1 MDKTRRNTALKY
13 ILVFLAAALAVLGQ
27 NIELYHGHEPGVF
40 PLEREAVA
48 EVFAVFALFSV
59 VLYFLS
65 KVSYEKLDALIPDW
79 KLFDRKWM
87 FLYIAIVDTVLLLS
101 LIHI

>member
-27 NIELYHGHEPGVF
+27 NIELYHGF
-40 PLEREAVA
+40 TLEGKYPWFMTVA

-87 FLYIAIVDTVLLLS
+87 FL
-101 LIHI
+101 